1 MISVF
6 CNFIAKNYSKMN
18 NLPKLERFNQNVLSK
33 YQIYNSIFT
42 TLPFDTIDD
51 TGVLLPLLHK
61 VCKKGFKLEKNPT
74 EIVDHFF
81 EKYQDNPTEKQ
92 KVDLLFRFIQFI
104 ERQVVLFDAVED
116 AAFPVVNNMNGFG
129 TLRNSKESALL
140 NNKKDELKAYLED
153 FKVRI
158 VLTAHPTQFYP
169 GSVLGIITDLD
180 KAIQNDDLLL
190 IKKLLAQLGK
200 TPFYKKEKP
209 TPFDEAVSLIW
220 YLEHVFYHSVP
231 KIYNYI
237 QHHIYD
243 GEPIEN
249 EIIDLGFWPGGDRD
263 GNPFVTTKIT
273 LDVAERLRQ
282 TILRSYYR
290 DIRRLKRRFTFDGVQ
305 EILARVE
312 KRLYKHVVRSYAKVN
327 FSQNILLKELYA
339 AREII
344 VNNHQSLFVE
354 ELNDVINKVR
364 IFGFHFATLDIRQDS
379 RVHHQAF
386 TQIVKDLHKVGD
398 TTFPKNYLSLS
409 EQEQIDILSV
419 TKGNIDTEILT
430 DETSVKTIESIYAL
444 KEIQHR
450 NGERG
455 ANRYIISNNQ
465 TALNVMETFAM
476 LNLCGF
482 ENELPV
488 DVIPLFE
495 TVEDLENAEDV
506 MRSLYS
512 NQTYRHHVSKRKNK
526 QTIMLGFSDGT
537 KDGGYLMANWGIF
550 KAKEALTKVSKEFD
564 IEVIFFDGR
573 GGPPA
578 RGGGKTHQFY
588 ASLGPTIEDKEIQL
602 TIQGQTI
609 SSNFGTLNSSQFNL
623 EQLLSSGIKNE
634 VFNKDQLNNKHRELI
649 NDMASTS
656 YQTYVDFKN
665 HPKFLPYLEKMS
677 TLKYYA
683 KTNIGSRPSKRSNSD
698 TLDFSALR
706 AIPFVGSWSQLKQN
720 VPGFF
725 GLGTALKK
733 YEDANKFDEIIE
745 FYNSSDFFRTLL
757 ENSMMSLT
765 KSFFGLTSYMADDSE
780 FGEFWKLIYT
790 EYQTTK
796 RLLLKLTGHKELMEN
811 FPVGKASIEVR
822 EDIVLPLLTIQQFAL
837 KKIQELQKTNGSSE
851 EIELYE
857 KMVMRSLFGNINASR
872 NSA

>member
-1 MISVF
+1 MSG
-6 CNFIAKNYSKMN
+6 
-18 NLPKLERFNQNVLSK
+18 LPKLARFNENVLSK
-33 YQIYNSIFT
+33 YQIYNSIFM
-42 TLPFDTIDD
+42 TLPFDTISN
-51 TGVLLPLLHK
+51 TGVLLPLFHEL
-61 VCKKGFKLEKNPT
+61 CKKGFKEGKNPT
-74 EIVDHFF
+74 EIVDTFF
-81 EKYQDNPTEKQ
+81 EKYQENPTEAEKT
-92 KVDLLFRFIQFI
+92 DLLFRFIQYI
-104 ERQVVLFDAVED
+104 ERQVVLFDAIED
-116 AAFPVVNNMNGFG
+116 AAFPVVNNMDGIG
-129 TLRNSKESALL
+129 TLRNSKETALL
-140 NNKKDELKAYLED
+140 SDKKEALKAHLED
-153 FKVRI
+153 FKVRV

-169 GSVLGIITDLD
+169 GTVLGIITDLN

-209 TPFDEAVSLIW
+209 TPYDEAVSLIW
-220 YLEHVFYHSVP
+220 YLENVFYESVS

-237 QHHIYD
+237 QNNIYD
-243 GEPIEN
+243 GNPMDN

-282 TILRSYYR
+282 SILRSYYR
-290 DIRRLKRRFTFDGVQ
+290 DVRRLKRRFTFDGVQ
-305 EILARVE
+305 EILSKIE
-312 KRLYKHVVRSYAKVN
+312 KRLYKHVVRSYSKVN
-327 FSQNILLKELYA
+327 FSQDIFLEELA
-339 AREII
+339 KARKII
-344 VNNHQSLFVE
+344 AEKHQSLFIE
-354 ELNDVINKVR
+354 EIDDFINKVR

-379 RVHHQAF
+379 RVHHEAF
-386 TQIVKDLHKVGD
+386 TQIVKDLQHTGD
-398 TTFPKNYLSLS
+398 TTFPKNYAFLP
-409 EQEQIDILSV
+409 EEEQI
-419 TKGNIDTEILT
+419 EILAVVKGSIDLKMLT
-430 DETSVKTIESIYAL
+430 DDTSVSTIESIYAL
-444 KEIQHR
+444 KEIQAR

-495 TVEDLENAEDV
+495 TVEDLQNAEQV
-506 MRSLYS
+506 MRTIYS
-512 NQTYRHHVSKRKNK
+512 NRTYRYHLEKRKNK

-550 KAKEALTKVSKEFD
+550 KAKEALTKVSREFN

-602 TIQGQTI
+602 TVQGQTI
-609 SSNFGTLNSSQFNL
+609 SSNFGTKNSAQYNL
-623 EQLLSSGIKNE
+623 EQLISSGIKNDI
-634 VFNKDQLNNKHRELI
+634 FTKDQLNDKNRKLI
-649 NDMASTS
+649 EDMAEIS
-656 YQTYVDFKN
+656 YKTYVDFKN
-665 HPKFLPYLEKMS
+665 HAQFLPYLEKMS

-683 KTNIGSRPSKRSNSD
+683 KTNIGSRPSKRGGSD
-698 TLDFSALR
+698 KLDFSALR

-733 YEDANKFDEIIE
+733 YEDANRFDEIIA
-745 FYNSSDFFRTLL
+745 FYNASDFFKTLL

-765 KSFFGLTSYMADDSE
+765 KSFFELTAYMADDAE
-780 FGEFWKLIYT
+780 FGEFWKLIFE
-790 EYQTTK
+790 EYKTTK

-811 FPVGKASIEVR
+811 FPVGKASIEIR
-822 EDIVLPLLTIQQFAL
+822 EKIVLPLLTIQQFAL
-837 KKIQELQKTNGSSE
+837 KKIQELQKSE
-851 EIELYE
+851 ENTEELEVYE
-857 KMVMRSLFGNINASR
+857 KIVMRSLFGNINASR

>member
-1 MISVF
+1 MTG
-6 CNFIAKNYSKMN
+6 
-18 NLPKLERFNQNVLSK
+18 LPKLARFNENVLSK
-33 YQIYNSIFT
+33 YQIYNSIFM
-42 TLPFDTIDD
+42 TLPFDTINN
-51 TGVLLPLLHK
+51 TGVLLPLFHEL
-61 VCKKGFKLEKNPT
+61 CEKGFQEGKNPT
-74 EIVDHFF
+74 EIVDAFF
-81 EKYQDNPTEKQ
+81 DKYQENPTAEEKT
-92 KVDLLFRFIQFI
+92 DLLFRFIQYI
-104 ERQVVLFDAVED
+104 ERQVVLFDAIED
-116 AAFPVVNNMNGFG
+116 AAFPVVNNMDGIG
-129 TLRNSKESALL
+129 TLRNSKEIAILD
-140 NNKKDELKAYLED
+140 NKKEALKAHLEE
-153 FKVRI
+153 FKVRV

-169 GSVLGIITDLD
+169 GTVLGIITDLD
-180 KAIQNDDLLL
+180 RAIQNDDLLL

-200 TPFYKKEKP
+200 TPFYRKTKP
-209 TPFDEAVSLIW
+209 SPFDEAVSLIW
-220 YLEHVFYHSVP
+220 YLENVFYHSVS

-237 QHHIYD
+237 QNNIYD
-243 GEPIEN
+243 GNPIDN

-263 GNPFVTTKIT
+263 GNPFVTTQIT
-273 LDVAERLRQ
+273 LDVAEKLRQ
-282 TILRSYYR
+282 SILRSYYQ
-290 DIRRLKRRFTFDGVQ
+290 DVKKLKRRFTFDGVE
-305 EILARVE
+305 EILSTIE
-312 KRLYKHVVRSYAKVN
+312 KRLYKHVVRSYSKVN
-327 FSQNILLKELYA
+327 FSKSIFLEALLK
-339 AREII
+339 ARKII
-344 VNNHQSLFVE
+344 EDQHQSLFIE
-354 ELNDVINKVR
+354 ELDDFINKVR

-386 TQIVKDLHKVGD
+386 TQIVKDLQNIGD
-398 TTFPKNYLSLS
+398 TTFPKNYEHLS
-409 EQEQIDILSV
+409 EDEQIEILAV
-419 TKGNIDTEILT
+419 VKGSINPKILT
-430 DETSVKTIESIYAL
+430 DTISISTIESMYAL
-444 KEIQHR
+444 KEIQLR

-495 TVEDLENAEDV
+495 TVEDLQNAEKV
-506 MRSLYS
+506 MQTLYTNRS
-512 NQTYRHHVSKRKNK
+512 YRYHLEKRKNK

-550 KAKEALTKVSKEFD
+550 KAKEALTKVSRAFD

-602 TIQGQTI
+602 TVQGQTI
-609 SSNFGTLNSSQFNL
+609 SSNFGTKNSSQYNL

-634 VFNKDQLNNKHRELI
+634 IYTKDQLNDANRELI
-649 NDMASTS
+649 EDMAETS
-656 YQTYVDFKN
+656 YKTYVNFKN

-683 KTNIGSRPSKRSNSD
+683 KTNIGSRPSKRSNSAS
-698 TLDFSALR
+698 LDFSALR

-725 GLGTALKK
+725 GVGTALKK
-733 YEDANKFDEIIE
+733 YEDADRFDEIIA
-745 FYNSSDFFRTLL
+745 FYNASDFFKTLL

-765 KSFFGLTSYMADDSE
+765 KSFFELTAYMADDAE
-780 FGEFWKLIYT
+780 FGEFWKLIYE
-790 EYQTTK
+790 EYKTTK
-796 RLLLKLTGHKELMEN
+796 RLLLKLTGHKVLMEN
-811 FPVGKASIEVR
+811 FPVGKASIEIR
-822 EDIVLPLLTIQQFAL
+822 EKIVLPLLTIQQYAL
-837 KKIQELQKTNGSSE
+837 KQIQELQADE
-851 EIELYE
+851 ENKEKIEVFE

>member
-1 MISVF
+1 MTG
-6 CNFIAKNYSKMN
+6 
-18 NLPKLERFNQNVLSK
+18 LPKLARFNENVLSK
-33 YQIYNSIFT
+33 YQIYNSIFM
-42 TLPFDTIDD
+42 TLPFDTISN
-51 TGVLLPLLHK
+51 TGVLLPLFHEL
-61 VCKKGFKLEKNPT
+61 CKKGFKEGKNPT
-74 EIVDHFF
+74 EIVDTFF
-81 EKYQDNPTEKQ
+81 EKYQENPTETEKT
-92 KVDLLFRFIQFI
+92 DLLFRFIQYI
-104 ERQVVLFDAVED
+104 ERQVVLFDAIED
-116 AAFPVVNNMNGFG
+116 AAFPVVNNMDGIG
-129 TLRNSKESALL
+129 TLRNSKETALL
-140 NNKKDELKAYLED
+140 SDKKEALKAHLED
-153 FKVRI
+153 FKVRV

-169 GSVLGIITDLD
+169 GTVLGIITDLD
-180 KAIQNDDLLL
+180 KAIQKDDLLR

-209 TPFDEAVSLIW
+209 TPYDEAVSLIW
-220 YLEHVFYHSVP
+220 YLENVFYESVS

-237 QHHIYD
+237 QNNIYD
-243 GEPIEN
+243 GNPMDN

-282 TILRSYYR
+282 SILRNYYR
-290 DIRRLKRRFTFDGVQ
+290 DVRRLKRRFTFDGVQ
-305 EILARVE
+305 EILSKIE
-312 KRLYKHVVRSYAKVN
+312 KRLYKHVVRSYSKVN
-327 FSQNILLKELYA
+327 FSQEIFLDELTK
-339 AREII
+339 ARKII
-344 VNNHQSLFVE
+344 EEKHQSLFIE
-354 ELNDVINKVR
+354 ELDDFINKVR

-379 RVHHQAF
+379 RVHHGAF
-386 TQIVKDLHKVGD
+386 TQIVKDLQDIGD
-398 TTFPKNYLSLS
+398 TTFPKNYAFLP
-409 EQEQIDILSV
+409 EEEQI
-419 TKGNIDTEILT
+419 EILAVVKGSIDPKMLT
-430 DETSVKTIESIYAL
+430 DDSSVNTIESIYAL
-444 KEIQHR
+444 KEIQAR

-482 ENELPV
+482 KNELPV

-495 TVEDLENAEDV
+495 TVEDLQNAEQV
-506 MRSLYS
+506 MRTIYS
-512 NQTYRHHVSKRKNK
+512 NRSYRYHLEKRKNK

-550 KAKEALTKVSKEFD
+550 KAKEALTKVSREFN

-602 TIQGQTI
+602 TVQGQTI
-609 SSNFGTLNSSQFNL
+609 SSNFGTKNSAQYNL
-623 EQLLSSGIKNE
+623 EQLISSGIKNDI
-634 VFNKDQLNNKHRELI
+634 FTKDQLNDKNRKLI
-649 NDMASTS
+649 EDMAEIS
-656 YQTYVDFKN
+656 YKTYVDFKN
-665 HPKFLPYLEKMS
+665 HPQFLPYLEKMS

-683 KTNIGSRPSKRSNSD
+683 KTNIGSRPSKRGGSD
-698 TLDFSALR
+698 KLDFSALR

-733 YEDANKFDEIIE
+733 YEDANRFDEIIA
-745 FYNSSDFFRTLL
+745 FYNASDFFKTLL

-765 KSFFGLTSYMADDSE
+765 KSFFELTAYMADDAE
-780 FGEFWKLIYT
+780 FGEFWKLIFE
-790 EYQTTK
+790 EYKTTK

-811 FPVGKASIEVR
+811 FPVGKASIEIR
-822 EDIVLPLLTIQQFAL
+822 EKIVLPLLTIQQFAL
-837 KKIQELQKTNGSSE
+837 KKIQELQKSE
-851 EIELYE
+851 ENTEELEVYE
-857 KMVMRSLFGNINASR
+857 KIVMRSLFGNINASR

>member
-1 MISVF
+1 MTG
-6 CNFIAKNYSKMN
+6 
-18 NLPKLERFNQNVLSK
+18 LPKLARFNENVLSK
-33 YQIYNSIFT
+33 YQIYNSIFM
-42 TLPFDTIDD
+42 TLPFETISN
-51 TGVLLPLLHK
+51 TGVLLPLFHEL
-61 VCKKGFKLEKNPT
+61 CKKGFKEGKNPT
-74 EIVDHFF
+74 EIVDTFF
-81 EKYQDNPTEKQ
+81 EKYQENPTETEKT
-92 KVDLLFRFIQFI
+92 DLLFRFIQYI
-104 ERQVVLFDAVED
+104 ERQVVLFDAIED
-116 AAFPVVNNMNGFG
+116 AAFPVVNNMDGIG
-129 TLRNSKESALL
+129 TLRNSKETALL
-140 NNKKDELKAYLED
+140 SDKKEALKAHLED
-153 FKVRI
+153 FKVRV

-169 GSVLGIITDLD
+169 GTVLGIITDLD
-180 KAIQNDDLLL
+180 KAIQKDDLLR

-209 TPFDEAVSLIW
+209 TPYDEAVSLIW
-220 YLEHVFYHSVP
+220 YLENVFYESVS

-237 QHHIYD
+237 QNNIYD
-243 GEPIEN
+243 GNPMDN

-282 TILRSYYR
+282 SILRNYYR
-290 DIRRLKRRFTFDGVQ
+290 DVRRLKRRFTFDGVQ
-305 EILARVE
+305 EILSKIE
-312 KRLYKHVVRSYAKVN
+312 KRLYKHVVRSYSKVN
-327 FSQNILLKELYA
+327 FSQEIFLEELA
-339 AREII
+339 KARKII
-344 VNNHQSLFVE
+344 AEKHQSLFIE
-354 ELNDVINKVR
+354 ELDDFINKVR

-379 RVHHQAF
+379 RVHHGAF
-386 TQIVKDLHKVGD
+386 TQIVKDLQDIGD
-398 TTFPKNYLSLS
+398 TTFPKNYAFLP
-409 EQEQIDILSV
+409 EEEQI
-419 TKGNIDTEILT
+419 EILAVVKGSIDPIMLT
-430 DETSVKTIESIYAL
+430 DDSSVNTIESIYAL
-444 KEIQHR
+444 KEIQAR

-482 ENELPV
+482 KNELPV

-495 TVEDLENAEDV
+495 TVEDLQNAEQV
-506 MRSLYS
+506 MRTIYS
-512 NQTYRHHVSKRKNK
+512 NRSYRYHLEKRKNK

-550 KAKEALTKVSKEFD
+550 KAKEALTKVSREFN

-602 TIQGQTI
+602 TVQGQTI
-609 SSNFGTLNSSQFNL
+609 SSNFGTKNSAQYNL
-623 EQLLSSGIKNE
+623 EQLISSGIKNDI
-634 VFNKDQLNNKHRELI
+634 FTKDQLNDKNRKLI
-649 NDMASTS
+649 EDMAEIS
-656 YQTYVDFKN
+656 YKTYVNFKN
-665 HPKFLPYLEKMS
+665 HAQFLPYLEKMS

-683 KTNIGSRPSKRSNSD
+683 KTNIGSRPSKRGGSD
-698 TLDFSALR
+698 KLDFSALR

-733 YEDANKFDEIIE
+733 YEDANRFNEIIE
-745 FYNSSDFFRTLL
+745 FYNTSDFFKTLL

-765 KSFFGLTSYMADDSE
+765 KSFFELTAYMADDAE
-780 FGEFWKLIYT
+780 FGEFWKLIFE
-790 EYQTTK
+790 EYKTTK

-811 FPVGKASIEVR
+811 FPVGKASIEIR
-822 EDIVLPLLTIQQFAL
+822 EKIVLPLLTIQQFAL
-837 KKIQELQKTNGSSE
+837 KQIQELQNSE
-851 EIELYE
+851 GNKEKIAVYE

>member
-1 MISVF
+1 MSE
-6 CNFIAKNYSKMN
+6 
-18 NLPKLERFNQNVLSK
+18 LPKLVRFNENVLSK
-33 YQIYNSIFT
+33 YQIYNSIFM
-42 TLPFDTIDD
+42 TLPFDTISN
-51 TGVLLPLLHK
+51 TGVLLPLFHE
-61 VCKKGFKLEKNPT
+61 VCKKGFQVGKNPT
-74 EIVDHFF
+74 DIVNTFF
-81 EKYQDNPTEKQ
+81 QKYQENPTEKE
-92 KVDLLFRFIQFI
+92 KIDLLFRFIQYI
-104 ERQVVLFDAVED
+104 ERQVVLFDAIED
-116 AAFPVVNNMNGFG
+116 AAFPVVNNMNGIG
-129 TLRNSKESALL
+129 TLRNSKETAILSD
-140 NNKKDELKAYLED
+140 KKEALKAHLED
-153 FKVRI
+153 FKVRV

-169 GSVLGIITDLD
+169 GTVLGIITDLD

-200 TPFYKKEKP
+200 TPFYKKTKP
-209 TPFDEAVSLIW
+209 TPYDEAVSLIW
-220 YLEHVFYHSVP
+220 YLENVFYHSVS

-237 QHHIYD
+237 QNNIYD
-243 GEPIEN
+243 GNPMDN

-263 GNPFVTTKIT
+263 GNPFVTTQIT

-282 TILRSYYR
+282 AVLRSYYR
-290 DIRRLKRRFTFDGVQ
+290 DVRRLKRRFTFDGVQ
-305 EILARVE
+305 EILSVIE
-312 KRLYKHVVRSYAKVN
+312 KRLYKHVVRSYSKVN
-327 FSQNILLKELYA
+327 FSQDIFLDELA
-339 AREII
+339 KARKII
-344 VNNHQSLFVE
+344 AEKHQSLFIE
-354 ELNDVINKVR
+354 ELDDFINKVR

-379 RVHHQAF
+379 RVHHTAF
-386 TQIVKDLHKVGD
+386 TQIVKDLQIIGD
-398 TTFPKNYLSLS
+398 TTFPKNYEFLP
-409 EQEQIDILSV
+409 EEEQIEILSV
-419 TKGNIDTEILT
+419 VKGSIDPKMLT
-430 DETSVKTIESIYAL
+430 DDTSVSTIESIYAL
-444 KEIQHR
+444 KEIQSR

-495 TVEDLENAEDV
+495 TVEDLQNAAKV
-506 MRSLYS
+506 MRTLYK
-512 NQTYRHHVSKRKNK
+512 NRTYRYHLEKRKNK

-550 KAKEALTKVSKEFD
+550 KAKEALTKVSREFD

-602 TIQGQTI
+602 TVQGQTI
-609 SSNFGTLNSSQFNL
+609 SSNFGTQNSAQYNL
-623 EQLLSSGIKNE
+623 EQLISSGIKNDI
-634 VFNKDQLNNKHRELI
+634 FTKDQLNDHNRELI
-649 NDMASTS
+649 EDMAEIS
-656 YQTYVDFKN
+656 YKTYVDFKN
-665 HPKFLPYLEKMS
+665 HPQFLPYLEKMS

-683 KTNIGSRPSKRSNSD
+683 KTNIGSRPSKRGGSD
-698 TLDFSALR
+698 KLDFSALR

-725 GLGTALKK
+725 GVGTALKK
-733 YEDANKFDEIIE
+733 YEDAGRFDEIVA
-745 FYNSSDFFRTLL
+745 FYNASDFFKTLL

-765 KSFFGLTSYMADDSE
+765 KSFFELTAYMADDAK
-780 FGEFWKLIYT
+780 FGEFWRLIFE
-790 EYQTTK
+790 EYKTTK

-811 FPVGKASIEVR
+811 FPVGKASIEIR
-822 EDIVLPLLTIQQFAL
+822 EKIVLPLLTIQQFAL
-837 KKIQELQKTNGSSE
+837 KQIQELQTSKGNAE
-851 EIELYE
+851 KIEVYE

>member
-1 MISVF
+1 MSG
-6 CNFIAKNYSKMN
+6 
-18 NLPKLERFNQNVLSK
+18 LPKLARFNENVLSK
-33 YQIYNSIFT
+33 YQIYNSIFM
-42 TLPFDTIDD
+42 TLPFDTISN
-51 TGVLLPLLHK
+51 TGVLLPLFHEL
-61 VCKKGFKLEKNPT
+61 CKKGFQEGKNPT
-74 EIVDHFF
+74 EIVNTFF
-81 EKYQDNPTEKQ
+81 QKYQENPTEKE
-92 KVDLLFRFIQFI
+92 KTDLLFRFIQYI
-104 ERQVVLFDAVED
+104 ERQVVLFDAIED
-116 AAFPVVNNMNGFG
+116 AAFPVVNNMDGIG
-129 TLRNSKESALL
+129 TLRSSKETAILGD
-140 NNKKDELKAYLED
+140 KKEALKAHLED
-153 FKVRI
+153 FKVRV

-169 GSVLGIITDLD
+169 GTVLGIITDLD

-200 TPFYKKEKP
+200 TPFYKKTKP
-209 TPFDEAVSLIW
+209 TPYDEAVSLIW
-220 YLEHVFYHSVP
+220 YLENVFYHSVS

-237 QHHIYD
+237 QNNIYD
-243 GEPIEN
+243 GNPMDN

-263 GNPFVTTKIT
+263 GNPFVTTQIT

-282 TILRSYYR
+282 AVLRSYYR
-290 DIRRLKRRFTFDGVQ
+290 DVRRLKRRFTFDGVQ
-305 EILARVE
+305 EILSVIE
-312 KRLYKHVVRSYAKVN
+312 KRLYKHVVRSYSKVN
-327 FSQNILLKELYA
+327 FSQDIFLDELA
-339 AREII
+339 KARTII
-344 VNNHQSLFVE
+344 EEKHQSLFIE
-354 ELNDVINKVR
+354 ELDDFINKVR

-379 RVHHQAF
+379 RVHHTAF
-386 TQIVKDLHKVGD
+386 TQIVKDLQSIGD
-398 TTFPKNYLSLS
+398 TTFPKNYEFLP
-409 EQEQIDILSV
+409 EEEQI
-419 TKGNIDTEILT
+419 EILAVVKGSIDPKMLT
-430 DETSVKTIESIYAL
+430 DDTSVSTIESIYAL
-444 KEIQHR
+444 KEIQLR

-495 TVEDLENAEDV
+495 TVEDLQNAAQV
-506 MRSLYS
+506 MRTLYG
-512 NQTYRHHVSKRKNK
+512 NRTYRYHLEKRKNK

-550 KAKEALTKVSKEFD
+550 KAKEALTKVSREFD

-602 TIQGQTI
+602 TVQGQTI
-609 SSNFGTLNSSQFNL
+609 SSNFGTKHSSQYNL
-623 EQLLSSGIKNE
+623 EQLISSGIKNDI
-634 VFNKDQLNNKHRELI
+634 FTKDQLNDHNRELI
-649 NDMASTS
+649 EDMAEIS
-656 YQTYVDFKN
+656 YKTYVNFKN
-665 HPKFLPYLEKMS
+665 HPQFLPYLEKMS

-683 KTNIGSRPSKRSNSD
+683 KTNIGSRPSKRGGSD
-698 TLDFSALR
+698 KLDFSALR

-725 GLGTALKK
+725 GVGTALKK
-733 YEDANKFDEIIE
+733 YEDADRFDEIIA
-745 FYNSSDFFRTLL
+745 FYNTSDFFKTLL

-765 KSFFGLTSYMADDSE
+765 KSFFELTAYMADDAE

-790 EYQTTK
+790 EYKTTK
-796 RLLLKLTGHKELMEN
+796 RLLLKLTGHNELMEN
-811 FPVGKASIEVR
+811 FPVGKASIEIR
-822 EDIVLPLLTIQQFAL
+822 EQIVLPLLTIQQFAL
-837 KKIQELQKTNGSSE
+837 KQIQELQTSE
-851 EIELYE
+851 GNTAKLEVYE

>member
-1 MISVF
+1 MSG
-6 CNFIAKNYSKMN
+6 
-18 NLPKLERFNQNVLSK
+18 LPKLARFNENVLSK
-33 YQIYNSIFT
+33 YQIYNSIFM
-42 TLPFDTIDD
+42 TLPFDTISN
-51 TGVLLPLLHK
+51 TGVLLPLFHEL
-61 VCKKGFKLEKNPT
+61 CKKGFKEGKNPT
-74 EIVDHFF
+74 EIVDSFF
-81 EKYQDNPTEKQ
+81 DKYQENPTEAEKT
-92 KVDLLFRFIQFI
+92 DLLFRFIQYI
-104 ERQVVLFDAVED
+104 ERQVVLFDAIED
-116 AAFPVVNNMNGFG
+116 AAFPVVNNMDGIG
-129 TLRNSKESALL
+129 TLRNSKETALL
-140 NNKKDELKAYLED
+140 SDKKEALKAHLED
-153 FKVRI
+153 FKVRV

-169 GSVLGIITDLD
+169 GTVLGIITDLN

-209 TPFDEAVSLIW
+209 TPYDEAVSLIW
-220 YLEHVFYHSVP
+220 YLENVFYESVS

-237 QHHIYD
+237 QNNIYD
-243 GEPIEN
+243 GNPMDN

-282 TILRSYYR
+282 SILRSYYR
-290 DIRRLKRRFTFDGVQ
+290 DVRRLKRRFTFDGVQ
-305 EILARVE
+305 EILSKIE
-312 KRLYKHVVRSYAKVN
+312 KRLYKHVVRSYSKVN
-327 FSQNILLKELYA
+327 FSQDIFLDELA
-339 AREII
+339 KARKII
-344 VNNHQSLFVE
+344 AEKHQSLFIE
-354 ELNDVINKVR
+354 ELDDFINKVR

-379 RVHHQAF
+379 RVHHEAF
-386 TQIVKDLHKVGD
+386 KQIVKDLQNTGD
-398 TTFPKNYLSLS
+398 TTFPKNYEFLP
-409 EQEQIDILSV
+409 EEEQI
-419 TKGNIDTEILT
+419 EILAVVKGSIDPKMLT
-430 DETSVKTIESIYAL
+430 DDTSVSTIESIYAL
-444 KEIQHR
+444 KEIQAR

-495 TVEDLENAEDV
+495 TVEDLQNAEQV
-506 MRSLYS
+506 MRTIYS
-512 NQTYRHHVSKRKNK
+512 NRTYRYHLEKRKNK

-550 KAKEALTKVSKEFD
+550 KAKEALTKVSREFD

-602 TIQGQTI
+602 TVQGQTI
-609 SSNFGTLNSSQFNL
+609 SSNFGTKNSAQYNL
-623 EQLLSSGIKNE
+623 EQLISSGIKNDI
-634 VFNKDQLNNKHRELI
+634 FTKDQLNDQNRELI
-649 NDMASTS
+649 EDMAEIS
-656 YQTYVDFKN
+656 YKTYVDFKN
-665 HPKFLPYLEKMS
+665 HPQFLPYLEKMS

-683 KTNIGSRPSKRSNSD
+683 KTNIGSRPSKRGGSD
-698 TLDFSALR
+698 KLDFSALR

-733 YEDANKFDEIIE
+733 YEDANRFDEIIA
-745 FYNSSDFFRTLL
+745 FYNASDFFKTLL

-765 KSFFGLTSYMADDSE
+765 KSFFELTAYMADDAE
-780 FGEFWKLIYT
+780 FGEFWKLIFE
-790 EYQTTK
+790 EYKTTK

-811 FPVGKASIEVR
+811 FPVGKASIEIR
-822 EDIVLPLLTIQQFAL
+822 EKIVLPLLTIQQFAL
-837 KKIQELQKTNGSSE
+837 KKIQELQKSE
-851 EIELYE
+851 ENTAELEVYE